1 MLDLEKYIFEKP
13 YREIKVCYHSLL
25 QTSTLTIFLQ
35 MINFQLDCNSSRFHK
50 YHDKNDVIQIK
61 RKRKEFETY
70 FSSLITLS
78 YVKVNVH

>member
-1 MLDLEKYIFEKP
+1 
-13 YREIKVCYHSLL
+13 
-25 QTSTLTIFLQ
+25 
-35 MINFQLDCNSSRFHK
+35 MINFQLDFNISRFHK

-70 FSSLITLS
+70 FTNLITLS